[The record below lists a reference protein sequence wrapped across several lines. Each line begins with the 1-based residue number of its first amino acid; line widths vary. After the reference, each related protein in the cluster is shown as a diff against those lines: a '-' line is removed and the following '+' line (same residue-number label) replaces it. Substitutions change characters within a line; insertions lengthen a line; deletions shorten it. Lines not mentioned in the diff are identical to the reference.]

1 MKILLVY
8 VCILVLASFS
18 SADVKER
25 IKNAIKT
32 ATPEEDIETCLTEND
47 MTREDIYRE
56 DQILTDLHKQPENEE
71 RTRKNGCFFAC
82 LLKKFELMEDSNIK
96 ELKVHQELDKELSDS
111 DMQLIAHKIARK
123 CMKQVRS
130 ITQECEKC
138 FDLYE
143 CIMRA
148 MHKVEGHGE
157 HESEETE
164 EEKEETTQAD

>member
-25 IKNAIKT
+25 IKNAIKA
-32 ATPEEDIETCLTEND
+32 ATPEEDVETCMTENGV
-47 MTREDIYRE
+47 TREDIYRE

-82 LLKKFELMEDSNIK
+82 LLKKFDLMEDSNIK
-96 ELKVHQELDKELSDS
+96 ESKVHQELDKEC
-111 DMQLIAHKIARK
+111 LI
-123 CMKQVRS
+123 VRS

-157 HESEETE
+157 HEIEETE
-164 EEKEETTQAD
+164 EEKEETTQAE